1 MSKEDIDRKIQEA
14 VEALLMA
21 KERINDTYVFDAEGL
36 IEEARDL
43 TRELYQEISK
53 LAEEQEKEIEKQEME
68 RGYEVVK

>member
-21 KERINDTYVFDAEGL
+21 KERINDTYVFEAEGL

-53 LAEEQEKEIEKQEME
+53 LAEEQEKEIEKQEMAK
-68 RGYEVVK
+68 GYEVVK

>member
-21 KERINDTYVFDAEGL
+21 KERINDTYVFEAEGL

-68 RGYEVVK
+68 RGYEVSE

>member
-21 KERINDTYVFDAEGL
+21 KERINDTYVFEAEGL

-43 TRELYQEISK
+43 TRELYKEISK
-53 LAEEQEKEIEKQEME
+53 LAEEQEKDIEKQEME
-68 RGYEVVK
+68 RGYEVSE